1 MASEAE
7 KLYRTGADILASAR
21 ARGLPLEA
29 GDFGDGWEPHNPDA
43 PDGGYYASKLDDKAQ
58 TYAFVAVRE
67 FSCTPIQFLCYVR
80 DFDLGK
86 LAGELKH
93 FKVLTSTPELQRV
106 EYVSVLPWPFEPR
119 WALADMRFGVVKET
133 GALIVLGESVPDT
146 TPPAGHTLGTVHY
159 SYYHISAH
167 PSGDAKRC
175 VVRRAINVDMH
186 LPLPAFVIRKSL
198 AAHYYADM
206 ALADKDL
213 EPAAWQ
219 ASGLAKRLA
228 EGPAYAAIEA
238 AAAAAGGKP

>member
-1 MASEAE
+1 MTSEAE
-7 KLYRTGADILASAR
+7 KLYSTGADILASAR
-21 ARGLPLEA
+21 ARGLPLEG
-29 GDFGDGWEPHNPDA
+29 GDLGNGWEPHNADA
-43 PDGGYYASKLDDKAQ
+43 PDGGQYASRLDDKSQ

-67 FSCTPIQFLCYVR
+67 FSCTPLQFLCYVR

-93 FKVLTSTPELQRV
+93 FKVLSSTPELQRV

-146 TPPAGHTLGTVHY
+146 TPPAGHTLGTVLY
-159 SYYHISAH
+159 SYYHISPH
-167 PSGDAKRC
+167 PSGDANRC

-186 LPLPAFVIRKSL
+186 LPLPGFVVRKSL

-206 ALADKDL
+206 GLVDKDL
-213 EPAAWQ
+213 EPATWQ

-228 EGPAYAAIEA
+228 DGPAYAAIA
-238 AAAAAGGKP
+238 AAAAAAKS